1 MSKEAI
7 EKIKQELK
15 AAGKLNPKAA
25 AIKKSVADA
34 LICFCK
40 QDEEF
45 SQAIIDSDKTLAD
58 CLKHISNGIGN
69 SISDLEVYN
78 KAVEFY
84 FSGATVKFHMTIDL
98 CGEVRKE
105 VETSAQNKP
114 KTNIIDLN
122 FDDLFGGI

>member
-1 MSKEAI
+1 MSNEAI

-15 AAGKLNPKAA
+15 STKKLNNKAN
-25 AIKKSVADA
+25 AIKKAVADA

-45 SQAIIDSDKTLAD
+45 SQAIIDSDKTLSD
-58 CLKHISNGIGN
+58 CLNHIANGIGN

-78 KAVEFY
+78 KAVKFY

-98 CGEVRKE
+98 CGEVNK
-105 VETSAQNKP
+105 TTTQDKP
-114 KTNIIDLN
+114 KANIIDLN